1 MSDTPH
7 IAFVGDSLGLGL
19 GDPTTLGWVGRLAML
34 SARNGKPFVP
44 YLLGVSGDTSTIIRE
59 HFASEVERRLLQ
71 HIDSRVVLQMGVE
84 DCRILDEK
92 PVLGLRDS
100 ILNLK
105 TMLEVAKPHFKV
117 LLVSPPPVYEPGH
130 NSRVLRLVQG
140 QAELARSL
148 HIPFIDVFK
157 PLNTDVQ
164 YKRELAAHDKV
175 HPMQQG
181 YEKIFSI
188 VSNDRQWWFNR

>member
-1 MSDTPH
+1 MSETPH
-7 IAFVGDSLGLGL
+7 IAFVGDSLGLGF
-19 GDPTTLGWVGRLAML
+19 GDPSTLGWVGRLTLL
-34 SARNGKPFVP
+34 SVRKEKPFVP
-44 YLLGVSGDTSTIIRE
+44 YLLGVAGETSTDLRE
-59 HFASEVERRLLQ
+59 HFAQETERRLLQ
-71 HIDSRVVLQMGVE
+71 HIDGRVVFQIGVE
-84 DCRILDEK
+84 DCRLLDEK
-92 PVLGLRDS
+92 PALGLRES
-100 ILNLK
+100 VLNLK
-105 TMLEVAKPHFKV
+105 VMLEAAKPHFK
-117 LLVSPPPVYEPGH
+117 LLVVSPPPVYEPGH
-130 NSRVLRLVQG
+130 NSRVQRLVQG